1 LGQEGVTQLVQ
12 QQRQH
17 VTQQLLLL
25 LLLLLLWVTR
35 TGRRHIA
42 ISLR

>member
-25 LLLLLLWVTR
+25 LLLWVTR

-42 ISLR
+42 SSLR